1 MTRINCGIPAQ
12 LTSMHTENREVTAA
26 ELYSDGIHI
35 LRFQDY
41 VGNISELRNN
51 DLILING
58 KVWGKHPYPSSI
70 EKICFYSVAK
80 IIDGYILV
88 EDANRVRAWIPNKKP
103 SIQIGDFIK
112 YDFISKD
119 ITVIENSTANDFFS
133 LDIAPFLY
141 KPKDTLHYENF
152 YGYSSL
158 VSRIKRFFDINLRK
172 KDLLKKYN
180 SHPAKGILFAGNP
193 GTGKTFLG
201 KIIASEFKLPF
212 YLISGPSIISKWVGD
227 SENTLHNI
235 FRAASQ
241 SVDGAIIFIDEIDA
255 IAPART
261 SLSSQHDTRLVE
273 QLLTE
278 MDGFNSDNNIMVIAS
293 TNRIDSI
300 DPALKRPGRFDRI
313 EVFPPP
319 TLNDRLEILT
329 SKESTIPHE
338 KLPIKEI
345 VKRTEGFSSAE
356 LCAIFTEAIQLAVY
370 HEREKI
376 SELDFIQGFNIVEKT
391 RKKDGREYTS

>member
-1 MTRINCGIPAQ
+1 M
-12 LTSMHTENREVTAA
+12 
-26 ELYSDGIHI
+26 
-35 LRFQDY
+35 
-41 VGNISELRNN
+41 
-51 DLILING
+51 
-58 KVWGKHPYPSSI
+58 
-70 EKICFYSVAK
+70 
-80 IIDGYILV
+80 
-88 EDANRVRAWIPNKKP
+88 
-103 SIQIGDFIK
+103 
-112 YDFISKD
+112 
-119 ITVIENSTANDFFS
+119 
-133 LDIAPFLY
+133 
-141 KPKDTLHYENF
+141 
-152 YGYSSL
+152 
-158 VSRIKRFFDINLRK
+158 
-172 KDLLKKYN
+172 
-180 SHPAKGILFAGNP
+180 
-193 GTGKTFLG
+193 
-201 KIIASEFKLPF
+201 PF
-212 YLISGPSIISKWVGD
+212 YLINGPSIISKWVGD
-227 SENTLHNI
+227 SEHTLHSI

-241 SVDGAIIFIDEIDA
+241 SAGGAIIFIDEIDA

-356 LCAIFTEAIQLAVY
+356 LCAIFTEAIQLAVD

-391 RKKDGREYTS
+391 RKKNGREYIS